1 MLKESDVKGPRRTR
15 VLKDRIKISKNPNKG
30 IRTRVSIRGVLQHL
44 SISSFMKMIRQRAKN
59 KVARK
64 QRRINRINSK

>member
-1 MLKESDVKGPRRTR
+1 MRIDRKFGVRR
-15 VLKDRIKISKNPNKG
+15 KKHYNPNKG
-30 IRTRVSIRGVLQHL
+30 LIFKKDMLGRIFTMTLEQFNKVKKR
-44 SISSFMKMIRQRAKN
+44 RAKN